1 MGRLGGLE
9 AGGQAN
15 LKFFAA
21 PVGSRI
27 SPHLDSHL
35 FPRPSPSARLDSEPR
50 GSCVVDMSG
59 MCFLNYHLGGET

>member
-35 FPRPSPSARLDSEPR
+35 FPRPSPSPSAHLDMLDRS
-50 GSCVVDMSG
+50 
-59 MCFLNYHLGGET
+59 